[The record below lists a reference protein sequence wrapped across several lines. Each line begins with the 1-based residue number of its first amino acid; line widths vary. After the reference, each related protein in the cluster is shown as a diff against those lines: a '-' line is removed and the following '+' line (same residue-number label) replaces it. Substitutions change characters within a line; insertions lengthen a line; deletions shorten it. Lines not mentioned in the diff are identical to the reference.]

1 MRVRFFPVKRKASP
15 SGADAR
21 RPEWRV
27 ASGSRCR
34 RVCQQAR
41 GRARGNEGSAQVKLP
56 DDGGDAGRRGGDAG
70 ALKFQGGSV
79 TDGEGDRQDGW
90 SVISRSGATGV
101 VSGEGAAVMPES
113 FVVDAV
119 LPGIRGPGHAAD
131 APGVVVL
138 ASLRRGHFFAI
149 SFLSFAY
156 KGRTCRMAWFTTAG
170 NASSPDAYHSTS

>member
-1 MRVRFFPVKRKASP
+1 
-15 SGADAR
+15 
-21 RPEWRV
+21 

-101 VSGEGAAVMPES
+101 GSGEGAAEMPES

>member
-1 MRVRFFPVKRKASP
+1 
-15 SGADAR
+15 
-21 RPEWRV
+21 
-27 ASGSRCR
+27 
-34 RVCQQAR
+34 
-41 GRARGNEGSAQVKLP
+41 
-56 DDGGDAGRRGGDAG
+56 GGDAG